1 MTKKLDYESRRFH
14 TRVFQARQVDAG
26 TSFMSTPKP
35 NGNVMTVDTIMTRR
49 IITVTMDDSLRTVR
63 ELFRQYKFHH
73 LLVVDKDRLVGILSD
88 RDFLKSVSP
97 YLGKI
102 SETERDSA
110 TLNKRVHQVMT
121 HQLVT
126 VAPHTRCEEA
136 ARVLIEKGVSCLPV
150 VSSDGRLQGVLTWKD
165 LLKSLFTEYLTPGQ
179 EPRSIGC

>member
-1 MTKKLDYESRRFH
+1 
-14 TRVFQARQVDAG
+14 
-26 TSFMSTPKP
+26 
-35 NGNVMTVDTIMTRR
+35 MTVDTIMTRR

-63 ELFRQYKFHH
+63 EIFRLYKFHH

-97 YLGKI
+97 YLDKN

-121 HQLVT
+121 HQIIT
-126 VAPHTRCEEA
+126 VAPHTCCEEA
-136 ARVLIEKGVSCLPV
+136 ARVLVEKGVSCLPV

-165 LLKSLFTEYLTPGQ
+165 LLQSLISEHLTPSQ